1 MKGFFISISNHFTNS
16 LEILQTLDQGLSGI
30 FFYQSTTQLTATF
43 RLNSKMH
50 LSFHWMR
57 NRITTK
63 LHSFPKTVKFYLN
76 TLLLHNNCSHRITK
90 FMAFIIKDKCPCSRT
105 THSLFSHSPTLALY
119 QFNFVVTVA
128 LFFSHRANERCG
140 KNHGNCKFLLLP

>member
-1 MKGFFISISNHFTNS
+1 
-16 LEILQTLDQGLSGI
+16 
-30 FFYQSTTQLTATF
+30 
-43 RLNSKMH
+43 MH

-90 FMAFIIKDKCPCSRT
+90 CMAFIIKDKCPCSRT

-140 KNHGNCKFLLLP
+140 KNHGNCKFLLLPSRSVRPALLPKLTALPSARAWILSRPKPP